1 MKAINPYLTF
11 DGQARDAMTF
21 YAKNLGAKLEMQ
33 TFKEAGMA
41 GPKDDPNRVI
51 HAKLSVGSMVIMA
64 SDSPPG
70 MPVTHGDGNWVSVD
84 CDDVPE
90 IERLFTVFSAGGKV
104 IMPLQDQFWGAR
116 FGMIKDKYDMRWM
129 FNCYL
134 PKKS

>member
-1 MKAINPYLTF
+1 MKTINPYLTF
-11 DGQARDAMTF
+11 DGTAREAMSF
-21 YAKNLGAKLEMQ
+21 YAKNLGGQLEMQ

-51 HAKLSVGSMVIMA
+51 HAKLSVGSLVIMA

-70 MPVTHGDGNWVSVD
+70 LPVNHGDGTWISIE
-84 CDDVPE
+84 CDDVAE
-90 IERLFTVFSAGGKV
+90 IEKLFKAFGDGGTV

-116 FGMIKDKYDMRWM
+116 FGMIKDKYNIRWM

-134 PKKS
+134 PKK